1 MKLMKIFKNKI
12 VQTVSVITLIAII
25 GVVVYISSDT
35 KVKADDTVTMQY
47 VKQEIANLQTQI
59 DTLNITIEEQKTE
72 ISTLKSTNEDLKVKI
87 DKLNYAEDIKGI
99 NNSITTINSKISKIN
114 AREDY
119 LYNKGSIS
127 STSHLPSIS
136 KYINENLK

>member
-1 MKLMKIFKNKI
+1 MKFLKNKV
-12 VQTVSVITLIAII
+12 VQILSAITLIAII
-25 GVVVYISSDT
+25 GVITYSLSDIN
-35 KVKADDTVTMQY
+35 VKADDTVTMQY

-59 DTLNITIEEQKTE
+59 DTLNITIEEQKNE

-119 LYNKGSIS
+119 LYNKGSIP

>member
-47 VKQEIANLQTQI
+47 VKQEIEKLQTQI
-59 DTLNITIEEQKTE
+59 NTLNITIEEQKTE

-87 DKLNYAEDIKGI
+87 DKLNYTDDIKGI
-99 NNSITTINSKISKIN
+99 NNSITTIN
-114 AREDY
+114 
-119 LYNKGSIS
+119 
-127 STSHLPSIS
+127 
-136 KYINENLK
+136 

>member
-47 VKQEIANLQTQI
+47 VKQEIEKLQTQI
-59 DTLNITIEEQKTE
+59 NTLNITIEEQKTE

-119 LYNKGSIS
+119 FYKNTAFSEAY
-127 STSHLPSIS
+127 LPRVSR
-136 KYINENLK
+136 YINENLK

>member
-1 MKLMKIFKNKI
+1 MRFLKNKI
-12 VQTVSVITLIAII
+12 VQTVSTIMFIAII
-25 GVVVYISSDT
+25 GVIVYISSDT

-47 VKQEIANLQTQI
+47 VKQEIEKLQTQI
-59 DTLNITIEEQKTE
+59 NTLNTTIEEQKTE

-119 LYNKGSIS
+119 FYEKGSYPNS
-127 STSHLPSIS
+127 YLPSLL